1 MKMKRICFLCLC
13 LGLLLVACGGNTRK
27 ESSVAD
33 AQEEVAVSDGVE
45 VLYFHGKQRCATCIA
60 IEKGTQEVMEK
71 DLADAV
77 RKGKVKFLTIDISR
91 EDNEAVAEKYEV
103 TWSSLFVVKHK
114 DGVETVE
121 NLTEFAF
128 GNARKSPEVF
138 KAGVV
143 KTVRE
148 MLE

>member
-33 AQEEVAVSDGVE
+33 AQEEIAVSDGVE

-77 RKGKVKFLTIDISR
+77 RKGEVKFRTIDISR
-91 EDNEAVAEKYEV
+91 EENEAVAEKYEV

-114 DGVETVE
+114 DGVEAVE

-128 GNARKSPEVF
+128 GNARKAPKVF

-143 KTVRE
+143 KIVRE

>member
-77 RKGKVKFLTIDISR
+77 RKGEVKFRTIDISR
-91 EDNEAVAEKYEV
+91 EENEAVAEKYEV

-114 DGVETVE
+114 DGVEAVE

-128 GNARKSPEVF
+128 GDARKSPEVF
-138 KAGVV
+138 KAGVM

>member
-77 RKGKVKFLTIDISR
+77 RKGEVKFRTIDISR
-91 EDNEAVAEKYEV
+91 EENEAVAEKYEV
-103 TWSSLFVVKHK
+103 TWSSLFVVKQR
-114 DGVETVE
+114 
-121 NLTEFAF
+121 EF
-128 GNARKSPEVF
+128 GIRKRLKKLWE
-138 KAGVV
+138 
-143 KTVRE
+143 
-148 MLE
+148 

>member
-33 AQEEVAVSDGVE
+33 AQEEVSVSDGVE

-77 RKGKVKFLTIDISR
+77 RKGEVKFRTIDISR
-91 EDNEAVAEKYEV
+91 EENEAVAEKYEV

-114 DGVETVE
+114 DGVEAVE

-128 GNARKSPEVF
+128 GNARKAPKVF

-143 KTVRE
+143 KIVRE

>member
-77 RKGKVKFLTIDISR
+77 RKGEVKFRTIDISR
-91 EDNEAVAEKYEV
+91 EENEVVAEKYEV

-114 DGVETVE
+114 DGAEAVE

-138 KAGVV
+138 KAGVM

>member
-77 RKGKVKFLTIDISR
+77 RKGEVKFRTIDISR
-91 EDNEAVAEKYEV
+91 EENEAVAEKYEV
-103 TWSSLFVVKHK
+103 TWSSLFVEKHK
-114 DGVETVE
+114 DGVEAVE

-138 KAGVV
+138 KAGVM

>member
-13 LGLLLVACGGNTRK
+13 LGLLLAACGVNTRK

-33 AQEEVAVSDGVE
+33 AQEEVAMNDGVE

-77 RKGKVKFLTIDISR
+77 RKGEVKFRTIDISR
-91 EDNEAVAEKYEV
+91 EENEAVAEKYEV

-114 DGVETVE
+114 GGVEAVE

>member
-1 MKMKRICFLCLC
+1 MKKICFLCLC
-13 LGLLLVACGGNTRK
+13 LGLLLAACGGNTRK
-27 ESSVAD
+27 EGSVAD
-33 AQEEVAVSDGVE
+33 AQAEVAVSDGVE

-77 RKGKVKFLTIDISR
+77 RKGEVKFRTIDISR
-91 EDNEAVAEKYEV
+91 EENETVVEKYEV

-114 DGVETVE
+114 GGVETVE

-128 GNARKSPEVF
+128 GNARKSPDVF

>member
-45 VLYFHGKQRCATCIA
+45 VLYFHGKQRCTTCIA

-77 RKGKVKFLTIDISR
+77 RKGEVKFRTIDISR
-91 EDNEAVAEKYEV
+91 EENEAVAEKYEV

-114 DGVETVE
+114 DGVEAVE

-138 KAGVV
+138 KAGVM

>member
-13 LGLLLVACGGNTRK
+13 LGLLLAACGGNTRK

-60 IEKGTQEVMEK
+60 IEKSTQEVMEK

-77 RKGKVKFLTIDISR
+77 RKGKVKFRTIDISR
-91 EDNEAVAEKYEV
+91 EENEAVAEKYEV

-114 DGVETVE
+114 GGVETVE

>member
-1 MKMKRICFLCLC
+1 MFVF
-13 LGLLLVACGGNTRK
+13 GLVAGSLWRQYQE

-77 RKGKVKFLTIDISR
+77 RKGEVKFRTIDISR
-91 EDNEAVAEKYEV
+91 EENEAVAEKYEV

-114 DGVETVE
+114 DGVEAVE

-138 KAGVV
+138 KAGVM

>member
-1 MKMKRICFLCLC
+1 MKMKKICFLCLC
-13 LGLLLVACGGNTRK
+13 LGLLLAACGGNTRK
-27 ESSVAD
+27 KGSVAD

-77 RKGKVKFLTIDISR
+77 RKGEVKFRTIDISR
-91 EDNEAVAEKYEV
+91 EENEAVAEKYEV

-114 DGVETVE
+114 GGVETVE

>member
-1 MKMKRICFLCLC
+1 MKKICFLCLC

-60 IEKGTQEVMEK
+60 IEKSTQEVMEK

-77 RKGKVKFLTIDISR
+77 RKGEVKFRTIDISR
-91 EDNEAVAEKYEV
+91 EENEAVAEKTQRRGGDRREP
-103 TWSSLFVVKHK
+103 
-114 DGVETVE
+114 DGICFRQCPQV
-121 NLTEFAF
+121 
-128 GNARKSPEVF
+128 
-138 KAGVV
+138 AGSVQG
-143 KTVRE
+143 RSGE
-148 MLE
+148 DRS

>member
-60 IEKGTQEVMEK
+60 IEIGTQEVMEK

-77 RKGKVKFLTIDISR
+77 RKGEVKFRTIDISR
-91 EDNEAVAEKYEV
+91 EENEAVAEKYEV

-114 DGVETVE
+114 DGVEAVE

-138 KAGVV
+138 KAGVM

>member
-1 MKMKRICFLCLC
+1 MKKICFLCLC
-13 LGLLLVACGGNTRK
+13 LGLLLAACGDNTRK

-33 AQEEVAVSDGVE
+33 AKEEVSVSDGVE

-77 RKGKVKFLTIDISR
+77 RKGEVKFRTIDISR
-91 EDNEAVAEKYEV
+91 EENEAVAEKYEV

-114 DGVETVE
+114 GGVETVE

>member
-1 MKMKRICFLCLC
+1 MKRICFLCLC

-27 ESSVAD
+27 ESPVAD

-77 RKGKVKFLTIDISR
+77 RKGEVKFRTIDISR
-91 EDNEAVAEKYEV
+91 EENEAVAEKYEV

-121 NLTEFAF
+121 NLTKFAF

>member
-13 LGLLLVACGGNTRK
+13 LGLLLAACGGNTRK

-33 AQEEVAVSDGVE
+33 AQEEVSVSDGVE

-77 RKGKVKFLTIDISR
+77 RKGKVKFRTIDISR
-91 EDNEAVAEKYEV
+91 EENEAVAEKYEV

-114 DGVETVE
+114 GGVETVE

>member
-13 LGLLLVACGGNTRK
+13 LGLLLAACGGNTRK

-33 AQEEVAVSDGVE
+33 AQEEVSVSDGVE

-77 RKGKVKFLTIDISR
+77 RKRKVKFRTIDISR
-91 EDNEAVAEKYEV
+91 EENEAVAEKYEV

-114 DGVETVE
+114 GGVETVE

>member
-1 MKMKRICFLCLC
+1 
-13 LGLLLVACGGNTRK
+13 
-27 ESSVAD
+27 
-33 AQEEVAVSDGVE
+33 
-45 VLYFHGKQRCATCIA
+45 
-60 IEKGTQEVMEK
+60 MEK

-77 RKGKVKFLTIDISR
+77 RKGEVKFRTIDISR
-91 EDNEAVAEKYEV
+91 EENEAVAEKYEV

-114 DGVETVE
+114 DGVEAVE

-128 GNARKSPEVF
+128 GNARKAPEVF

-143 KTVRE
+143 KIVRE

>member
-1 MKMKRICFLCLC
+1 MKKVCFLCLC
-13 LGLLLVACGGNTRK
+13 IGLLLAACGGNTRK
-27 ESSVAD
+27 EGSV
-33 AQEEVAVSDGVE
+33 
-45 VLYFHGKQRCATCIA
+45 HGKQRCATCIA

-77 RKGKVKFLTIDISR
+77 RKGEVKFRTIDISR
-91 EDNEAVAEKYEV
+91 EENEAVAEKYEV

>member
-1 MKMKRICFLCLC
+1 MKKICFLCLC

-33 AQEEVAVSDGVE
+33 AQEEVSVCDGVE

-60 IEKGTQEVMEK
+60 IEKSTQEVMEK

-77 RKGKVKFLTIDISR
+77 RKGEVKFRTIDISR
-91 EDNEAVAEKYEV
+91 EENEAVAEKYEV

-114 DGVETVE
+114 DGVEAVE

-128 GNARKSPEVF
+128 GNARKAPEVF

-143 KTVRE
+143 KIVRE

>member
-1 MKMKRICFLCLC
+1 MKMKKICFLCLC
-13 LGLLLVACGGNTRK
+13 LGLLLAACGGNARK
-27 ESSVAD
+27 ESPVAD

-77 RKGKVKFLTIDISR
+77 RKGEVKFRTIAIRR
-91 EDNEAVAEKYEV
+91 EENEAVAEKYEV

-121 NLTEFAF
+121 NLTKFAF

>member
-13 LGLLLVACGGNTRK
+13 LGLLLAACGGNTRK

-33 AQEEVAVSDGVE
+33 AQEEVSVSDGVE

-77 RKGKVKFLTIDISR
+77 RKGKVKFRTIDISR
-91 EDNEAVAEKYEV
+91 EENEAVAEKYEV

-114 DGVETVE
+114 SGVETVE

>member
-1 MKMKRICFLCLC
+1 M
-13 LGLLLVACGGNTRK
+13 
-27 ESSVAD
+27 
-33 AQEEVAVSDGVE
+33 SDGVE

-77 RKGKVKFLTIDISR
+77 RKGEVKFRTIDISR
-91 EDNEAVAEKYEV
+91 EENEAVAEKYEV

-114 DGVETVE
+114 GGVETVE

>member
-77 RKGKVKFLTIDISR
+77 RKGELKFRTIDISR
-91 EDNEAVAEKYEV
+91 EENEAVAEKYEV

-114 DGVETVE
+114 DGVEAVE

-138 KAGVV
+138 KAGVM

>member
-1 MKMKRICFLCLC
+1 
-13 LGLLLVACGGNTRK
+13 
-27 ESSVAD
+27 
-33 AQEEVAVSDGVE
+33 
-45 VLYFHGKQRCATCIA
+45 
-60 IEKGTQEVMEK
+60 MEK

-77 RKGKVKFLTIDISR
+77 RKGDVKFRTIDISR
-91 EDNEAVAEKYEV
+91 EENEAVAEKYEV

-114 DGVETVE
+114 GGVETVE
-121 NLTEFAF
+121 NLTELAF

-148 MLE
+148 MLK

>member
-1 MKMKRICFLCLC
+1 MKMKKICFLCLC
-13 LGLLLVACGGNTRK
+13 LGLLLEACGGNTRK
-27 ESSVAD
+27 EGSVAD

-77 RKGKVKFLTIDISR
+77 RKGEVKFRTIDISC
-91 EDNEAVAEKYEV
+91 EENEAVAEKYEV

-143 KTVRE
+143 KTIRE

>member
-1 MKMKRICFLCLC
+1 MKMKKICFLCLC
-13 LGLLLVACGGNTRK
+13 LGLLLAACGGNTRK
-27 ESSVAD
+27 EGSVAD
-33 AQEEVAVSDGVE
+33 AQAEVAVNDGVE

-77 RKGKVKFLTIDISR
+77 RKGEVKFRTIDISR
-91 EDNEAVAEKYEV
+91 EENETVVEKYEV

-114 DGVETVE
+114 GGMETVE

-128 GNARKSPEVF
+128 GNARKSPDVF

-143 KTVRE
+143 KTIRE